1 MTLSGRKVQL
11 AVALLAAAFAFAAR
25 PAPAAA
31 FDPLGPV
38 CSVVGLFSG
47 LLGKGCNVANDVASR
62 VIPAAKD
69 LFTGKVGS
77 AAKALLGQAG
87 SSLRSHA
94 GTIVGLA
101 AIGLWVVGGAK
112 FALHELGSVLGEIT
126 TPRLTSNWF
135 SAAYWRMA
143 GIAALL
149 TLPFLFAAAIQAL
162 VRSDITLLL
171 RSVLGYLPLALLVV
185 AVAAPITMLLL
196 SASDELSSLVSS
208 ASGQADGHAFGL
220 GTAFVGSLTVF
231 SKSLFFACFF
241 GVLMVLGATALWIEL
256 VMREAAVYVVVLM
269 LPLAF
274 AALVWPARRAW
285 AIRAVELLVALILS
299 KFVIV
304 AVLSLGGAAMDQIG
318 HSVTTPIVGLVL
330 VMMGAFAPWALLRLV
345 PLSELASA
353 TMSSLR
359 GPAQVPVAET
369 ARAYELASS
378 VDQWATAATQSMSH
392 TVDQALLPE
401 PGGGGDP
408 GDGEATDRP
417 SGGADPGPEGPGSG
431 GSDALDPDSD
441 FDGSD
446 SGVDSAAMRGAAS
459 LDPGG
464 LPVQG
469 FGARAAATSGEGGG
483 TLGSRADAERDHGL
497 PVSGSSGAQSP
508 RLPGMGP
515 MWQAEN
521 FSWKPLLLGLEEDWP
536 PKLWPPDGGS
546 EGSGAGAG
554 LLEGEAHMLPAGAD
568 ALSGPDASAAEPG
581 PTSPSRAPGPSGS
594 AGIDGRPRLALP
606 APALSREAPQAA
618 DPPRPPEP
626 ADPARPSDPPV
637 PPERPAGPASL
648 PPPPRHDPEPGR

>member
-1 MTLSGRKVQL
+1 MTLSSRRAQL
-11 AVALLAAAFAFAAR
+11 AVALLVAAFVFAAR
-25 PAPAAA
+25 PAPAKA
-31 FDPLGPV
+31 FNPLGPV

-47 LLGKGCNVANDVASR
+47 LLGKGCNIATNVASR

-69 LFTGKVGS
+69 LFSGKIGG
-77 AAKALLGQAG
+77 AAKTLLGQAG

-94 GTIVGLA
+94 GTILGLA

-112 FALHELGSVLGEIT
+112 FALHELGSVLGETT

-162 VRSDITLLL
+162 VRSDLTLLL
-171 RSVLGYLPLALLVV
+171 RSVLGYLPLALLIV

-208 ASGQADGHAFGL
+208 ASGQADSQSFGL
-220 GTAFVGSLTVF
+220 GSAFVGSLTVF

-304 AVLSLGGAAMDQIG
+304 AVLSLGGAAMAQIG

-330 VMMGAFAPWALLRLV
+330 VMMGAFAPWALLRFV

-359 GPAQVPVAET
+359 GAAQVPAAEA
-369 ARAYELASS
+369 ARAYELSRS
-378 VDQWATAATQSMSH
+378 VDEWATAATRSMSN

-401 PGGGGDP
+401 PGDDAIDP
-408 GDGEATDRP
+408 DATDRP
-417 SGGADPGPEGPGSG
+417 SDGADPGPEGPGGG
-431 GSDALDPDSD
+431 GSDALDPNADYV
-441 FDGSD
+441 GSD
-446 SGVDSAAMRGAAS
+446 AGFDSAGMSAPAS
-459 LDPGG
+459 LDPDG
-464 LPVQG
+464 LPVPG
-469 FGARAAATSGEGGG
+469 LGAVTTAAPGERRGA
-483 TLGSRADAERDHGL
+483 LASAAETEPGRGL
-497 PVSGSSGAQSP
+497 TASDSSGAQEP

-515 MWQAEN
+515 MWQADN
-521 FSWKPLLLGLEEDWP
+521 FAWKPLVLGLEEDWP
-536 PKLWPPDGGS
+536 PTLWPPDGGS
-546 EGSGAGAG
+546 EGSGADSS
-554 LLEGEAHMLPAGAD
+554 LLEGEAHLLPSGAD
-568 ALSGPDASAAEPG
+568 ALVEPDAPAGG
-581 PTSPSRAPGPSGS
+581 PESISPSATADTG
-594 AGIDGRPRLALP
+594 PRLALP
-606 APALSREAPQAA
+606 APASA
-618 DPPRPPEP
+618 PEP
-626 ADPARPSDPPV
+626 PPAADPPV

-648 PPPPRHDPEPGR
+648 PPPLRHDPEPGQ

>member
-1 MTLSGRKVQL
+1 MTLSGRRVQL
-11 AVALLAAAFAFAAR
+11 VVALLVAAFAFAAR

-47 LLGKGCNVANDVASR
+47 LLGKGCTVANDVASR

-126 TPRLTSNWF
+126 TPRLTSSWF

-162 VRSDITLLL
+162 VRSDLTLLL

-330 VMMGAFAPWALLRLV
+330 VIMGAFAPWALLRLI

-369 ARAYELASS
+369 TRAYGLASS

-401 PGGGGDP
+401 PGDDSIDGD
-408 GDGEATDRP
+408 ATDRP
-417 SGGADPGPEGPGSG
+417 SRGADPGPEGPGSG
-431 GSDALDPDSD
+431 GSDALHPSSD
-441 FDGSD
+441 FDASD
-446 SGVDSAAMRGAAS
+446 PGADSAVMREAAS
-459 LDPGG
+459 LDPDGP
-464 LPVQG
+464 PVP
-469 FGARAAATSGEGGG
+469 GAGASAAAASREPSATLVSGSSTEPGHEL
-483 TLGSRADAERDHGL
+483 T
-497 PVSGSSGAQSP
+497 VSGSSGTQAP

-515 MWQAEN
+515 MWQADN
-521 FSWKPLLLGLEEDWP
+521 FSWKPLVLGLEEDWP

-546 EGSGAGAG
+546 EGSGADPG
-554 LLEGEAHMLPAGAD
+554 LLAGAAQMLPGAPD
-568 ALSGPDASAAEPG
+568 ALSGPDAPTGEPEPASPPWAARPG
-581 PTSPSRAPGPSGS
+581 GSSGT
-594 AGIDGRPRLALP
+594 DTEPRLALP
-606 APALSREAPQAA
+606 APGSSREAPPTA
-618 DPPRPPEP
+618 DPSRPPEP
-626 ADPARPSDPPV
+626 ADPARPPAPPV
-637 PPERPAGPASL
+637 PPERPAGPALL
-648 PPPPRHDPEPGR
+648 PPPPRRDPEPGR